1 MVRVRD
7 RIFIYPV
14 PVIKNKK
21 YLIEV
26 SSENLAQQMIKDL
39 ENGSVKSPDENM
51 ENLEE
56 IGLHTDQQ
64 TKIYQFKDN

>member
-26 SSENLAQQMIKDL
+26 SSEIQAQQIIKDL
-39 ENGSVKSPDENM
+39 ENGSVKSPDENLDH
-51 ENLEE
+51 LEE